1 MYSYED
7 RVRAV
12 RLYIKLGHRIAA
24 TRRQLGYAAKN
35 SLLAWYAEY
44 VQQQDLRRGYQ
55 RTKWMYDDEEKQR
68 AVSHYLEHGQCLAYT
83 IRTLGYPTRETLNG
97 WIAELRPDFRKNVV
111 GRSCSVPRSLPE
123 KQQAVIALHTRKG
136 AGREVATAVGVSR
149 TTLYNWGTQLLGET
163 PPRSMSIK
171 KPRSLDAE
179 RDALTEEVA
188 QLEARVRKLRL
199 EHDILNKANEL
210 LKKDQGIDPLQL
222 TSREKSQLVDAL
234 RTTHRLDDILTELQL
249 ARSTYFYNR
258 LRSLLPEKYAQT
270 RETIAEIFHGNY
282 GCYGYRRVDGTLRRA
297 GIRMSEKVVRRLMS
311 EQGLFVRCRR
321 RRRFT
326 TYAADP
332 SPAVENLVARNF
344 HAAAPNTK
352 WLTDLTE
359 VQIPAGKI
367 YISPIIDCFDGLVV
381 SWTIGTRPDSQLV
394 NTMLEQAIETL
405 RPGEHPIIHS
415 DRGAHYRWPEWI
427 SLTRQ
432 AKLTRSMSKKAC
444 SPDNAACEGFFGRLK
459 TEFVYPRDWQDV
471 QLDEFMRQIDVY
483 IRWYNEKRIKV
494 SLERRSPIEHR
505 QALGLLPA

>member
-1 MYSYED
+1 M
-7 RVRAV
+7 
-12 RLYIKLGHRIAA
+12 
-24 TRRQLGYAAKN
+24 
-35 SLLAWYAEY
+35 
-44 VQQQDLRRGYQ
+44 
-55 RTKWMYDDEEKQR
+55 
-68 AVSHYLEHGQCLAYT
+68 
-83 IRTLGYPTRETLNG
+83 
-97 WIAELRPDFRKNVV
+97 
-111 GRSCSVPRSLPE
+111 
-123 KQQAVIALHTRKG
+123 
-136 AGREVATAVGVSR
+136 
-149 TTLYNWGTQLLGET
+149 
-163 PPRSMSIK
+163 
-171 KPRSLDAE
+171 
-179 RDALTEEVA
+179 
-188 QLEARVRKLRL
+188 
-199 EHDILNKANEL
+199 
-210 LKKDQGIDPLQL
+210 
-222 TSREKSQLVDAL
+222 VDAL
-234 RTTHRLDDILTELQL
+234 RTTHRLDDILSELQL

-258 LRSLLPEKYAQT
+258 LRSMLPEKYAQA

-282 GCYGYRRVDGTLRRA
+282 GCYGYRRVDGTLRRV

-311 EQGLFVRCRR
+311 EQGLLVRCRR

-326 TYAADP
+326 TYAGDP

-394 NTMLEQAIETL
+394 NTMLKQAIETL
-405 RPGEHPIIHS
+405 RPGEQPIIHS

-427 SLTRQ
+427 SLTHE

-459 TEFVYPRDWQDV
+459 TEFVYPRDWKDV

-494 SLERRSPIEHR
+494 SLGRRSPIEHR
-505 QALGLLPA
+505 QVLGLLPT